1 MTSEQKTT
9 TAKAKTKAAKEAE
22 LAAKEAQLHA
32 KEKAAAVEAET
43 AQEEAKTKVSDA
55 VAPETP
61 NVQPEANQAQSEGED
76 ISQKLPKAE
85 NVNDESSTP
94 GNVVQ
99 DDSASVKEVELEAKE
114 AALKAQEDALKAKED
129 AYDAAMT
136 LRSQNLSLHVKDRDE
151 LNQESQPVKD
161 NLLPLQLKVINHGEA
176 CLCFVTKNVI
186 PANGEVVITYPS
198 NKKRDIAIKN
208 FAQINALS
216 GFMRLEVEG

>member
-22 LAAKEAQLHA
+22 LAAKDAQLHA

-43 AQEEAKTKVSDA
+43 AQEESKTKVSDA

-99 DDSASVKEVELEAKE
+99 DDSASVKEAELEAKE
-114 AALKAQEDALKAKED
+114 AALKAQED